1 MTDGKKRRPRRT
13 KASII
18 ENINNAAIEQIK
30 LNGFSNV
37 LVTDIIK
44 LAKIEPIVF
53 YNHYEN
59 LEAFMS
65 EFVKKYD
72 YWFSDIL
79 KDIKHQATHKE
90 TLNKIL
96 QHLFQELNNDSI
108 MLELLRWEV
117 ADNNNTTIRT
127 AILRETHILPLVK
140 SYEDHFKEKG
150 IDIAAL
156 TALIIGGLYYLSLH
170 KDRSSFSGIDITNQ
184 EGFKRIFN
192 AIDFFVEK
200 IYEND
205 TIYNERISIANKLK
219 EAGISDNIIHQCV
232 WNNKS

>member
-1 MTDGKKRRPRRT
+1 MTEEKKRRPRRT

-18 ENINNAAIEQIK
+18 ESINNAAIEQIK

-44 LAKIEPIVF
+44 HAKIEPIVF

-59 LEAFMS
+59 LDAFMS

-79 KDIKHQATHKE
+79 TDIKHQATHKK
-90 TLNKIL
+90 TLTKIL
-96 QHLFQELNNDSI
+96 QHLFQELNNDSV

-117 ADNNNTTIRT
+117 ANSNNTTTRT
-127 AILRETHILPLVK
+127 AMLREVHILPLVK
-140 SYEDHFKEKG
+140 DYEGHFKEKG

-170 KDRSSFSGIDITNQ
+170 KDRSSFSGIDINTP
-184 EGFKRIFN
+184 EGVMRILN
-192 AIDFFVEK
+192 AIDFFVGE
-200 IYEND
+200 IYEDDALYDEKN
-205 TIYNERISIANKLK
+205 SIANKLK
-219 EAGISDNIIHQCV
+219 EAGISDDIIHQCV
-232 WNNKS
+232 WE